1 VSFDLPVLLQVLRV
15 LIDLQSETNN
25 FFRQSV
31 SVHIRSVIWVFS
43 IKQVQ
48 MSLASAKLRVVLIV
62 NLNVK
67 LKLPSC

>member
-1 VSFDLPVLLQVLRV
+1 MSFDLPVLLQVLRV

-31 SVHIRSVIWVFS
+31 SVHIRSVIWVFP
-43 IKQVQ
+43 IKQVK

-67 LKLPSC
+67 L

>member
-1 VSFDLPVLLQVLRV
+1 MSFDLPVLLQVLRV

-31 SVHIRSVIWVFS
+31 SVHIRRIIWVFP

-67 LKLPSC
+67 L

>member
-1 VSFDLPVLLQVLRV
+1 MSFDLPVLLQVLRV

-31 SVHIRSVIWVFS
+31 SVHIRSIIWVFP

-67 LKLPSC
+67 L